1 MSTWS
6 RCWWCRWRW
15 SRRSRWEHTT
25 PCTGCSSNHLQ
36 KAQTIPNGSC
46 VTIDARVV
54 EELVAL
60 MVGSWCSEDGEGGDK
75 ENGEG
80 EFCTHPPPP
89 PFSGGCLR
97 EGSPVHTKGAV
108 YCCRV
113 KKKWA
118 LQVSVMFL
126 LTSAGYRHTNF
137 WQKLPLLV
145 IFYYRDPQN
154 SPPQLPHFFTLVK
167 CLFFSAYTSAT
178 KKCKSSS
185 RLGGDAILHVVRSI
199 RRHESCLLIRAL

>member
-1 MSTWS
+1 
-6 RCWWCRWRW
+6 
-15 SRRSRWEHTT
+15 
-25 PCTGCSSNHLQ
+25 
-36 KAQTIPNGSC
+36 
-46 VTIDARVV
+46 
-54 EELVAL
+54 

-145 IFYYRDPQN
+145 IFYYQDPQN
-154 SPPQLPHFFTLVK
+154 SPLSSPTFLLWSNVCFFQHIQVQPK
-167 CLFFSAYTSAT
+167 SASQAAGWVVMQYYMLSDQFADMRVVYW
-178 KKCKSSS
+178 S
-185 RLGGDAILHVVRSI
+185 VRSNPTP
-199 RRHESCLLIRAL
+199 RLFLSEDNKASRK